1 MNNITYYKY
10 KTTIWE
16 DDCFSEVNTSL
27 WIYQNNFME
36 QIKKALVQSIYSV
49 LLHFYSYK
57 AKVLRKD

>member
-1 MNNITYYKY
+1 
-10 KTTIWE
+10 
-16 DDCFSEVNTSL
+16 
-27 WIYQNNFME
+27 ME